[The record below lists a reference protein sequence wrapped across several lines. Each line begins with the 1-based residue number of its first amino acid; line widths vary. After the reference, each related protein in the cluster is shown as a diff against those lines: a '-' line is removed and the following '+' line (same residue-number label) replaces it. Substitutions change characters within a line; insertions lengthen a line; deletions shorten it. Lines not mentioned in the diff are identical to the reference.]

1 MELQIFF
8 GICDLFVEFVV
19 AIRRKEKI
27 LDHQIVTFCLG
38 VGIEMGLEPVPVSK
52 EIINFSNGF
61 VVKAKIAFNNFEIFK
76 VKLGVENQ
84 VLQA

>member
-1 MELQIFF
+1 MSI
-8 GICDLFVEFVV
+8 
-19 AIRRKEKI
+19 K
-27 LDHQIVTFCLG
+27 
-38 VGIEMGLEPVPVSK
+38 PVPVSK